1 MAKRKRLGPARVTG
15 APTGASTGTPA
26 ETPETG
32 SDVPAD
38 LETKSVFPSYP
49 LGIATHRQ
57 RPAPIAAVAGQ
68 SASEAALAELSDTLR
83 SAREEGRLIQALPLD
98 AIEADHL
105 VRDRLVADEEEMQTL
120 ISSIRA
126 RGQQT
131 PVEGMALEGGRY
143 GLISGWRRLTALR
156 RLAEEDAKFDTVLAI
171 PRRPDTAADA
181 YRAMVEENE
190 IRVGLSYY
198 ERARIVARA
207 AEQGVYEDPKAALSG
222 LFASASR
229 PRRSKIGSFVRLHDA
244 LDDALRFPAA
254 IPERLGLA
262 LVKEIDADPGFAPRL
277 RALLADAG
285 AGDAETEAEVLSRA
299 LRPAPALVSGTEPSA
314 AKPGKSPVSGS
325 DLPEGPG
332 RGVHLSHARGRITL
346 TGPGVSEHLARDLAE
361 WLSARG

>member
-131 PVEGMALEGGRY
+131 PVEVMALEGGRY

-156 RLAEEDAKFDTVLAI
+156 RLAA
-171 PRRPDTAADA
+171 
-181 YRAMVEENE
+181 
-190 IRVGLSYY
+190 
-198 ERARIVARA
+198 
-207 AEQGVYEDPKAALSG
+207 
-222 LFASASR
+222 
-229 PRRSKIGSFVRLHDA
+229 
-244 LDDALRFPAA
+244 
-254 IPERLGLA
+254 
-262 LVKEIDADPGFAPRL
+262 
-277 RALLADAG
+277 
-285 AGDAETEAEVLSRA
+285 
-299 LRPAPALVSGTEPSA
+299 
-314 AKPGKSPVSGS
+314 
-325 DLPEGPG
+325 
-332 RGVHLSHARGRITL
+332 
-346 TGPGVSEHLARDLAE
+346 
-361 WLSARG
+361 